1 MASQTEMS
9 LLDHIQE
16 LRKRIFRAVIAIIL
30 TTVAASL
37 VVDYVVEWMTR
48 PLGGGKVIVLSPT
61 EAPVTYF
68 RIALVLGFGAALPY
82 LLYEVYGFIAPGL
95 FPNERKTFLL
105 GIPAVLIF
113 FVLGAMFTLQILIP
127 VSIPVLM
134 GFFGTVVEPTYS
146 LEKYLSFVTTLMLWM
161 GLLFQTPLIIYAIA
175 LLGVVTPKQLRQ
187 GRRLVIFLAAIF
199 AAVVTPTTDPVTML
213 LVTGPFIVLYEIGLL
228 LAGLAAR
235 QRARRIET

>member
-1 MASQTEMS
+1 MASEQEMS

-16 LRKRIFRAVIAIIL
+16 LRKRIFRAVVAIIL
-30 TTVAASL
+30 TTFAAFL

-68 RIALVLGFGAALPY
+68 KIALVLGFGAALPY
-82 LLYEVYGFIAPGL
+82 LLYEVYSFAAPGL

-146 LEKYLSFVTTLMLWM
+146 LANYLSFVTTLMLWM

-235 QRARRIET
+235 QRAKRIET